1 MLLTAEAQLADR
13 LKNKRRRRAG
23 DAGRSAALRAKN
35 LAAEGAYR
43 KAVQG
48 LTSETAQLTK
58 EEQEAWARK
67 LLPSTGRAASNQVL
81 DSGGEASDGG
91 SVAPPGGGAAGKVL
105 EGVRF
110 AALSGPGP
118 SGMRP
123 EHLKDALSARS
134 RGVASRLRS
143 TVAEFFSVAVAGQLN
158 HCVRW
163 VLDSRLV
170 FLKKKTGPAPRP
182 VRIGEVWRRLV
193 GKKLVHETRTE
204 AQGFFLGGS

>member
-1 MLLTAEAQLADR
+1 M
-13 LKNKRRRRAG
+13 
-23 DAGRSAALRAKN
+23 
-35 LAAEGAYR
+35 
-43 KAVQG
+43 QG
-48 LTSETAQLTK
+48 LTSETAQLSK
-58 EEQEAWARK
+58 EDQEAWARK
-67 LLPSTGRAASNQVL
+67 LLPSAGRVASNQVL

-91 SVAPPGGGAAGKVL
+91 NVAPPGWGAAGKVL

-110 AALSGPGP
+110 VALSGSGP

-143 TVAEFFSVAVAGQLN
+143 TVAEFFSVAAAGQLN

-193 GKKLVHETRTE
+193 GKKLVHETRNE
-204 AQGFFLGGS
+204 AQGLFLGVRQFGVAIPSGTDVMM